1 MMSAT
6 PPSTTDK
13 KLLNLDEDQMA
24 SNQEAIPV
32 PYARGHARLGL
43 KWITDVLRRTTTQV
57 KQKGGGKGASSAGGQ
72 YNYYGDLA
80 GAIQLGRLSKV
91 RAVLIDKAVVY
102 EDPEGLELVAD
113 AVTQAQF
120 AEYGEFFFYPGT
132 TGQPADT
139 YVLNVADGTSYQWD
153 PELHPQEFESVGEF
167 AESGWQSSQEATA
180 VTHPAYPGVAYVA
193 IRKLFFGEGRTSAP
207 NVELITESVPDGVIG
222 LPTDITEQGVNPVT
236 CIAELLTDPF
246 FGAGYSV
253 GDLDAASFHATAQ
266 ALARKPEWHYVSPL
280 FTQISSVR
288 EMIARLCSYFDGWL
302 RVEGGKVVIG
312 YYPHDGVVPDV
323 REISLRECVA
333 KPKIEEQGWTTTINA
348 VTVKH
353 RDATRRLKESAET
366 AASTFNFD
374 ALGEVR
380 EQQEERLFFVT
391 RTQARLYA
399 SRMCNLLAYP
409 LCSGTVEVRADKAVG
424 LGGEPIRPGD
434 RFQID
439 HTYYELDLVVRCTR
453 RVERPRSG
461 VVVLEWEQ
469 ERGLFATQYQ
479 PAIDMPV
486 VEVDPVSAIGRAVVL
501 TVPGFLTGS
510 VRTTAAVLA
519 ERPADAEYFHLWYA
533 PGGATM
539 PDGFDRIG
547 SCQSWALAGSL
558 HGNVPAPEPPPPV
571 VDGEVSGRTGVVEEP
586 YKPITVTISAGGTDI
601 AMLEPQSDAAM
612 EDNRLLM
619 VIDQEIFSVGH
630 VSVISPGVYQ
640 VSGLRERGGSEAA
653 AHGAGSP
660 VWIIRKDA
668 LLADI
673 QQHQGFVKSDMVH
686 HFKLQS
692 ARMGSV
698 QPLEEALHITHMFP
712 WRESALPVVF
722 WDPGNPTTA
731 ETGYPIWIRGWIED
745 QNEDLTGWSMS
756 SFLLGAEK
764 VEAGGSVLPSGRIDF
779 AIPVTFLQPGQ
790 ARIRV
795 TATDFEN
802 FTIGYT
808 EAWWPATGWI
818 EVTGENKTNQNL
830 WDIQTRIQHAFDI
843 LAIREAE
850 LEEQANALADRIEQ
864 ELLEWARQIEL
875 TNNRFGAEISRIET
889 QLVDATG
896 ALASEVTRIGA
907 ASLNNAA
914 AIAEE
919 KQARVSALQAM
930 SQRIDALVAE
940 LTIGIGRING
950 LASAVSVL
958 QADVQRQGTT
968 ITANAS
974 DISRLKASVQGL
986 LDGQSATATHISN
999 LQASVQLLNGTLT
1012 AHASALHSLQV
1023 SSAADSAK
1031 VSQLSDAFIKDGVVQ
1046 AGYRLRLDAN
1056 GTVTGMEAIAR
1067 NDPNAPPLSV
1077 IRFTANVF
1085 QVLVQNRLFELTLD
1099 QPVLQQLGGGTAGG
1113 DSTWVVRNAHIPI
1126 WLPTSGTWKGGSA
1139 EVKVYPADGK

>member
-102 EDPEGLELVAD
+102 EDPEGLELAAD

-253 GDLDAASFHATAQ
+253 GDLDAASFHAAAQ

-547 SCQSWALAGSL
+547 SCQSWALVGAL

-640 VSGLRERGGSEAA
+640 VSGLRERGGSEAS

-818 EVTGENKTNQNL
+818 EVTGENKTPANI
-830 WDIQTRIQHAFDI
+830 WDRQSQIEAAITELD
-843 LAIREAE
+843 IREKEMREYALE
-850 LEEQANALADRIEQ
+850 LNRQLTAKA
-864 ELLEWARQIEL
+864 LEWVKGLDLMGQRWTSDIERL
-875 TNNRFGAEISRIET
+875 EDYRSNDLAAWAWDVERLGAVS
-889 QLVDATG
+889 
-896 ALASEVTRIGA
+896 
-907 ASLNNAA
+907 SLNAA
-914 AIAEE
+914 AIVAERE
-919 KQARVSALQAM
+919 ARITADSASAKQYNT
-930 SQRIDALVAE
+930 LVAE
-940 LTIGIGRING
+940 LDLMIGQQKGLATAVQALETSVTREFGKIEALTRQNEILTASLKDYAKNDALAQAING
-950 LASAVSVL
+950 VMTKVAEVN
-958 QADVQRQGTT
+958 GKIET
-968 ITANAS
+968 
-974 DISRLKASVQGL
+974 
-986 LDGQSATATHISN
+986 TATEFAD
-999 LQASVQLLNGTLT
+999 LAVDYRE
-1012 AHASALHSLQV
+1012 
-1023 SSAADSAK
+1023 DSAK
-1031 VSQLSDAFIKDGVVQ
+1031 VTKLSDAFIKDGVVQ

-1067 NDPNAPPLSV
+1067 NDPNAPPLSY
-1077 IRFTANVF
+1077 IKFTADVF

-1099 QPVLQQLGGGTAGG
+1099 QPVLQMTGGFSHKG
-1113 DSTWVVRNAHIPI
+1113 DSTWRIRNAHIPM
-1126 WLPTSGTWKGGSA
+1126 WLPTNGPWEGGSA